1 MMAFKDLLARGGY
14 LMYPI
19 GICSLVAMWAFI
31 ERFWQ
36 FRRASIDAGEF
47 TAGIRNLI
55 RNKRITESITLCKET
70 PGPVAAVLHSA
81 LLCNGQPREKILQ
94 AVQRTAQFELPRL
107 EHNLSVLAT
116 MARVTPLLGLL
127 GTVVGMIQSFL
138 IIERQAP
145 FIQPAGVAQGIWEAL
160 LTTAFGLVVAIPCQI
175 AFDYLCARVRAFAA
189 DMDRSAADIVD
200 LLAGAEWHERS

>member
-1 MMAFKDLLARGGY
+1 MMALKELLARGGY

-19 GICSLVAMWAFI
+19 GICSVVALWAFI

-81 LLCNGQPREKILQ
+81 LLCHGQARAAILE
-94 AVQRTAQFELPRL
+94 AIQRTAQFELPRL
-107 EHNLSVLAT
+107 EHNLPALAT
-116 MARVTPLLGLL
+116 VARVAPLLGLL
-127 GTVVGMIQSFL
+127 GTVTGL
-138 IIERQAP
+138 ISAFQVIEKQAP
-145 FIQPAGVAQGIWEAL
+145 FIQSASVAKGIWEAL
-160 LTTAFGLVVAIPCQI
+160 ITTAFGLVVAIPCQI
-175 AFDYLCARVRAFAA
+175 AYDYLTSRVRSFAA
-189 DMDRSAADIVD
+189 DMDRSAADIID
-200 LLAGAEWHERS
+200 LVAEETHE

>member
-1 MMAFKDLLARGGY
+1 MMALKELLARGGY

-19 GICSLVAMWAFI
+19 GICSVVALWAFI

-81 LLCNGQPREKILQ
+81 LLCHGQARAAILE
-94 AVQRTAQFELPRL
+94 AIQRTAQFELPRL
-107 EHNLSVLAT
+107 EHNLPALAT
-116 MARVTPLLGLL
+116 VARVAPLLGLL
-127 GTVVGMIQSFL
+127 GTVTGL
-138 IIERQAP
+138 ISAFQVIEKQAP
-145 FIQPAGVAQGIWEAL
+145 FIQSASVAKGIWEAL
-160 LTTAFGLVVAIPCQI
+160 ITTAFGLVVAIPCQI
-175 AFDYLCARVRAFAA
+175 AYDYLTSRVRSFAA

-200 LLAGAEWHERS
+200 LVAEETHE